1 MKVLEKKIM
10 KNRKILLIYLHEFKL
25 DHKATVRELAIEF
38 GVSHVTAVSHLKEI
52 SKRKKVN

>member
-1 MKVLEKKIM
+1 M